1 MTLASMA
8 LPITMRLVLYAAFG
22 VFACGGGTAT
32 TPTSGSGVTDLD
44 TDGLGKSHATP
55 PPPPDAAAASGSAAA
70 PVAPAQPAPIGAAT
84 AGYSF
89 RDEAMLLYKI
99 AACGGPENER
109 IPEAMGDA
117 ILRDKLAKVAQRH
130 CANVLKRMSEFRAA
144 YFEKNKGWFEETIPK
159 TIPKVVVYPF
169 GGGDLLSAL
178 VAFPDATEIT
188 TISLELA
195 GDPRRIKTLKPEY
208 LGNSLAALRVEIG
221 GLLSVGSN
229 TSVNLSAQQRN
240 DIPGQ
245 VASHLMG
252 LVTAGY
258 EVTEM
263 KYFRLDD
270 TGGIQYIEKADIED
284 ADKKRMKALKGD
296 WASPT
301 FSEAFSHVEIRY
313 KKPGE
318 TTERVFRHFGWNL
331 DDEHLKKQPQLIK
344 HLAAKGK
351 VTMLTKGA
359 SYLLHRASFSIIRN
373 YMLEHL
379 AWMLSDSTGIPPV
392 FAEPAGMTQETFG
405 TYSGAFLEGSRGS
418 ADRTFIELWRRNP
431 RKKLGFRFGYVDASG
446 SGHLVITRPK

>member
-1 MTLASMA
+1 MRSLLASM
-8 LPITMRLVLYAAFG
+8 LLAAA
-22 VFACGGGTAT
+22 ACSGGTAT
-32 TPTSGSGVTDLD
+32 APTSGGSNSDLD
-44 TDGLGKSHATP
+44 LGGLGKSHAMP
-55 PPPPDAAAASGSAAA
+55 PPTPDAAVASGSGSAA
-70 PVAPAQPAPIGAAT
+70 PVAPVAST
-84 AGYSF
+84 AGVSF
-89 RDEAMLLYKI
+89 REEAQLLYRI
-99 AACGGPENER
+99 AACGGADAER
-109 IPEAMGDA
+109 IPESRGDA
-117 ILRDKLAKVAQRH
+117 IARDKLAKVAERH
-130 CANVLKRMSEFRAA
+130 CQNVLKRMAEFRAA
-144 YFEKNKGWFEETIPK
+144 YFEKHKSWFDDNIPKDIPK
-159 TIPKVVVYPF
+159 TVVYPF

-195 GDPRRIKTLKPEY
+195 GDPRRIKTLKPDQ

-258 EVTEM
+258 EPTDM

-270 TGGIQYIEKADIED
+270 SGGIQYLEQGDVED

-313 KKPGE
+313 KKQGE

-331 DDEHLKKQPQLIK
+331 DDTNLTARPQLLK

-359 SYLLHRASFSIIRN
+359 SYLLHRPTFSKIRQ
-373 YMLEHL
+373 YMLDHL
-379 AWMLSDSTGIPPV
+379 TWMLSDSTGIPPLY
-392 FAEPAGMTQETFG
+392 AQPANMVQETYG
-405 TYSGAFLEGSRGS
+405 TYSGAFLEGSRGTR
-418 ADRTFIELWRRNP
+418 ADRTFVDLWRSNS

-446 SGHLVITRPK
+446 SGHLVVTRPK

>member
-1 MTLASMA
+1 MRSLPLLLA
-8 LPITMRLVLYAAFG
+8 V
-22 VFACGGGTAT
+22 VVACGGTASS
-32 TPTSGSGVTDLD
+32 TSTGSATGDLD
-44 TDGLGKSHATP
+44 TDGLGKSHSTP
-55 PPPPDAAAASGSAAA
+55 PLATPDAAVASGSAT
-70 PVAPAQPAPIGAAT
+70 PPAPSGVVPAN
-84 AGYSF
+84 GYSF
-89 RDEAMLLYKI
+89 RDEVQLLYKI
-99 AACGGPENER
+99 AACGGPETER
-109 IPEAMGDA
+109 IADAMGDA
-117 ILRDKLAKVAQRH
+117 IARDKLAKVAARH
-130 CANVLKRMSEFRAA
+130 CGNVLKRMGEFRAA
-144 YFEKNKGWFEETIPK
+144 YFGKHKSWFDETIPK
-159 TIPKVVVYPF
+159 TIPKTVVYPF

-178 VAFPDATEIT
+178 VGFPDATEIT

-195 GDPRRIKTLKPEY
+195 GDPRRIKTLKPDQ

-258 EVTEM
+258 EPTDM

-270 TGGIQYIEKADIED
+270 AGNVVYLEQADIED
-284 ADKKRMKALKGD
+284 ADKKKMKALKGD

-318 TTERVFRHFGWNL
+318 TSERVFRHFGWNL
-331 DDEHLKKQPQLIK
+331 DDEHQTKQPRLIK
-344 HLAAKGK
+344 HLSSKGK

-359 SYLLHRASFSIIRN
+359 SYLLHRPTFSKIRQ
-373 YMLEHL
+373 YLLDHL
-379 AWMLSDSTGIPPV
+379 AWMLSDSTGIPPL
-392 FAEPAGMTQETFG
+392 FADPAGMVQETYG
-405 TYSGAFLEGSRGS
+405 AYSGAFLEGSRGTR
-418 ADRTFIELWRRNP
+418 ADRTFVDLWRKNP

-446 SGHLVITRPK
+446 SGHLVVTRPKS

>member
-1 MTLASMA
+1 MTTPALA
-8 LPITMRLVLYAAFG
+8 LPPTMRAFLLSLLV
-22 VFACGGGTAT
+22 ACGGGAAT
-32 TPTSGSGVTDLD
+32 TTTSGSASSDLD
-44 TDGLGKSHATP
+44 THELGKSHTAPVVT
-55 PPPPDAAAASGSAAA
+55 PDAAVAVGSGSAAPA
-70 PVAPAQPAPIGAAT
+70 PPPPVASTSVGF
-84 AGYSF
+84 SF
-89 RDEAMLLYKI
+89 RDEALLLHKI
-99 AACGGPENER
+99 AACGGPDAER
-109 IPEAMGDA
+109 IPESMGDA
-117 ILRDKLAKVAQRH
+117 IARDKLAKVAQRH
-130 CANVLKRMSEFRAA
+130 CVNVLKRMSEFRAA
-144 YFEKNKGWFEETIPK
+144 YFDKHKGWFEEHVPK
-159 TIPKVVVYPF
+159 TTPKTVVYPF

-195 GDPRRIKTLKPEY
+195 GDPRRIKTLKPEQ

-258 EVTEM
+258 EPTDM

-270 TGGIQYIEKADIED
+270 SGGIQYLEQADVED
-284 ADKKRMKALKGD
+284 ADKKKMKALKGD

-313 KKPGE
+313 KKSGD

-331 DDEHLKKQPQLIK
+331 DDTNLTARPQLLE

-359 SYLLHRASFSIIRN
+359 SYLLHRPTFSKIRN
-373 YMLEHL
+373 YMLENL
-379 AWMLSDSTGIPPV
+379 SWMLSDSTGIPPLY
-392 FAEPAGMTQETFG
+392 AEPAGMTQETFG
-405 TYSGAFLEGSRGS
+405 SYSGAFLEGSRGTK
-418 ADRTFIELWRRNP
+418 ADRSFLDLWRTSP
-431 RKKLGFRFGYVDASG
+431 RKKLGFRFGYVDAG
-446 SGHLVITRPK
+446 GAGHLVITKPK